1 MSYGGVAP
9 AGFAETSLASECD
22 HLAGLIRNG
31 SQAMKFNLIRLAD
44 HMILATFNL
53 DEAYI
58 WAFTHEKLDDSFL
71 ERALLC

>member
-1 MSYGGVAP
+1 MSYGGVTL
-9 AGFAETSLASECD
+9 AGFGETSLLSECD
-22 HLAGLIRNG
+22 HLAGLTRNR

-53 DEAYI
+53 DEACI